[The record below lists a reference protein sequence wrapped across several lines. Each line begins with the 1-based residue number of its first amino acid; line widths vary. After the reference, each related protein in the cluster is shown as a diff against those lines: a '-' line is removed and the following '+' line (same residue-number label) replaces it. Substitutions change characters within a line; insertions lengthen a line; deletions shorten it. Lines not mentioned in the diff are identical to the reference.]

1 MLNDGMSGA
10 DGQAYDVVF
19 EALAHPARRRILT
32 SLNFAG
38 GAMTAGAIAA
48 LFAHAWPTTTRHL
61 QTLERAGLLSH
72 RRDGRSRIYVLDRAR
87 LSLAGDWLGWFG
99 RDPVTGEELAKDDD
113 RQPEPVPA
121 QRRGG

>member
-1 MLNDGMSGA
+1 MSGA
-10 DGQAYDVVF
+10 DGEAYDLVF

-61 QTLERAGLLSH
+61 QMLERAGLVAH
-72 RRDGRSRIYVLDRAR
+72 RRDGRTRIYALDRAR
-87 LSLAGDWLGWFG
+87 LALAEGWLGWFH
-99 RDPVTGEELAKDDD
+99 RDPVTGKDLTTHDRDDD
-113 RQPEPVPA
+113 GHAEPLPA
-121 QRRGG
+121 QHRGR

>member
-1 MLNDGMSGA
+1 MTGA
-10 DGQAYDVVF
+10 DGEAKDLVF

-61 QTLERAGLLSH
+61 QTLERAGLVAH
-72 RRDGRSRIYVLDRAR
+72 RRDGRARVYALNRAR
-87 LSLAGDWLGWFG
+87 LSLAGGWLGWFD
-99 RDPVTGEELAKDDD
+99 RDPVTGKERSTNDPDDH
-113 RQPEPVPA
+113 RHAQPVPT
-121 QRRGG
+121 QHRGR

>member
-1 MLNDGMSGA
+1 MPRA
-10 DGQAYDVVF
+10 DGEAYDLVF

-61 QTLERAGLLSH
+61 QTLERAGLVTH
-72 RRDGRSRIYVLDRAR
+72 RRDGRSRVYALQRGR
-87 LSLAGDWLGWFG
+87 LALVGGWLGWFQ
-99 RDPVTGEELAKDDD
+99 RDPGTGEELPNDD
-113 RQPEPVPA
+113 RRAQPLPA
-121 QRRGG
+121 QHRGG